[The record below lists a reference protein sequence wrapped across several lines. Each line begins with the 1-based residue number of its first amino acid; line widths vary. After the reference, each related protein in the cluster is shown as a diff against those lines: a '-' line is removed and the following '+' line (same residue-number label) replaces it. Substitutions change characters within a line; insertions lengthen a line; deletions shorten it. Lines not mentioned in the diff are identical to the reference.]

1 MVRAIQA
8 TVFCPPDTVSCCS
21 GELLLPRDR
30 ELMMEMLASMTVIS
44 SSTNVYST
52 PLRAWKEK

>member
-1 MVRAIQA
+1 MVRAIQV

-21 GELLLPRDR
+21 GELSLPRDR

-52 PLRAWKEK
+52 PLRA